1 MSQSRHRD
9 LQLIHKDFHVK
20 PPGILLAAA
29 LALAAG
35 SDAAAKTSPGD
46 LQVAARALSF
56 MERPLTGD
64 VRLGILFAPDS
75 PASTKAA
82 EDLQRMIGSG
92 LHAGA
97 LVFHPV
103 LLRTDQPIAGRAD
116 VLFLE
121 GGVGPAAARM
131 ADVARAQRILCLT
144 TDIDQVRTGACAIGV
159 RASPKV
165 EVFVSR
171 QAATRSAISFSTI
184 FRILITEL

>member
-1 MSQSRHRD
+1 MSRSRRHG
-9 LQLIHKDFHVK
+9 QKSIHKDFHVK
-20 PPGILLAAA
+20 PPGILLAMA

-35 SDAAAKTSPGD
+35 PVAEAKTSPGD

-56 MERPLTGD
+56 MERPLIGD
-64 VRLGILFAPDS
+64 VRLGILYAPDS
-75 PASTKAA
+75 PASAAAA
-82 EDLQRMIGSG
+82 EDLQRTIGASFR
-92 LHAGA
+92 AGA

-131 ADVARAQRILCLT
+131 ADVARAQRILCMT

-171 QAATRSAISFSTI
+171 QAATRSGIAFSTI
-184 FRILITEL
+184 FRVLVTEL